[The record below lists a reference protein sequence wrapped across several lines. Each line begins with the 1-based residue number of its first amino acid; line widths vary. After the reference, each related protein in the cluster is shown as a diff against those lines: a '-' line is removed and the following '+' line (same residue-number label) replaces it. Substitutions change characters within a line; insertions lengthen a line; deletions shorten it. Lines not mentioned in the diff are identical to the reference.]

1 MSRRSRREGR
11 DLVRIVVPPVEAAI
25 HPRVST
31 SENTGM
37 HVVKTTRLSR
47 AEFAIGLSSTRVEV
61 QIGKSREIRSREL
74 ESPFAPSDTGDIG
87 ATQNLITLF

>member
-1 MSRRSRREGR
+1 MAISARGAV
-11 DLVRIVVPPVEAAI
+11 LVRMVVPPVEAAI

-37 HVVKTTRLSR
+37 HVVKTTRLSS
-47 AEFAIGLSSTRVEV
+47 AEFTLGFSSTRVEV
-61 QIGKSREIRSREL
+61 QSGNGREKRSREL

-87 ATQNLITLF
+87 ATENLITLF